1 MDKTTG
7 KEINKFKKRH
17 KDFLETQGK
26 ILFLYLDGIITSENE
41 NLSEM
46 VLKDGVAYYIDKQW
60 CEIEYSIKNDS
71 LNKMIVKTSGSTI
84 YLTSVFGMNQ
94 GTLFE
99 DDEKNEEEIL
109 SYFDKDEYNIK
120 IKEIEKV
127 REYNW

>member
-1 MDKTTG
+1 M
-7 KEINKFKKRH
+7 
-17 KDFLETQGK
+17 L
-26 ILFLYLDGIITSENE
+26 
-41 NLSEM
+41 
-46 VLKDGVAYYIDKQW
+46 LKDGVAYYIDKQW